1 MKNKNKI
8 DYEDLLNDALCYY
21 KDPDL
26 NIRSK
31 IRVQYRGTKIRGKD
45 NPWMTKE
52 IKLKMNAR
60 DYYLRG
66 AKRTNAE
73 IDWSAHKR
81 MRNNVTNAIRHAK
94 SNFVHVFKENIH
106 HSKQFW
112 NQIKKCYPSKEK
124 ESPSRSFKINDF
136 IVTDKK
142 RIADNFCPFF
152 STIGSS
158 LSKKIPSISNSTWKT
173 PVFVDDV
180 LPILKS
186 IRRSKASGVDDIP
199 SSLVK
204 DAAEELAP
212 PISFL
217 INWSFKVGTF
227 PTAEKTAK
235 VTPLYKS
242 SGKRNSF
249 DNYRPISVLNV
260 ISKVIE
266 KIACHQITDHL
277 ENNNLLSSCQY
288 GFRRNRSTQ
297 HAVSKLV
304 DHIRH
309 NIDGGK
315 YTGVLYM
322 DFSKAFDTVN
332 HSCLLQKLPYY
343 GINGVEL
350 EWFSNYLFNQ
360 KQLVVYEGVYSNVE
374 INDLRFQLTICS
386 LLMYADDT
394 VLYFSD
400 KLSSNIEKLIN
411 EEAEIVQR
419 WVNDNCLLLNLKKG
433 KTEFVLYMVPVHPN
447 NQIRIC
453 SRVTLLSRIRYTL
466 PPTVAE
472 TIYKS
477 MINPL
482 IHYCYPL
489 FSGLN
494 LTWKIKFQAQ
504 QNRAKR
510 IIGTDSAM
518 SWPEIDLQRNRKMV
532 TDVFKSIHSLE
543 PIQNVQYEFI
553 EHRINTRG
561 NKSLL
566 RVPRVRTEAGRKT
579 TCYQGTLLFN
589 KLDLPLR
596 NEKSF
601 IIFKRNIN
609 VVNLSLSS
617 NLDSLSIDFVACPT
631 LIPGFAED
639 LQKLSKLDPD
649 CLNAGTA
656 GGESRCK
663 NGRHTNIN
671 TREGNSRKGF
681 LANR

>member
-1 MKNKNKI
+1 M
-8 DYEDLLNDALCYY
+8 
-21 KDPDL
+21 
-26 NIRSK
+26 
-31 IRVQYRGTKIRGKD
+31 
-45 NPWMTKE
+45 
-52 IKLKMNAR
+52 
-60 DYYLRG
+60 
-66 AKRTNAE
+66 
-73 IDWSAHKR
+73 
-81 MRNNVTNAIRHAK
+81 
-94 SNFVHVFKENIH
+94 
-106 HSKQFW
+106 
-112 NQIKKCYPSKEK
+112 
-124 ESPSRSFKINDF
+124 
-136 IVTDKK
+136 
-142 RIADNFCPFF
+142 
-152 STIGSS
+152 
-158 LSKKIPSISNSTWKT
+158 
-173 PVFVDDV
+173 
-180 LPILKS
+180 
-186 IRRSKASGVDDIP
+186 
-199 SSLVK
+199 
-204 DAAEELAP
+204 
-212 PISFL
+212 
-217 INWSFKVGTF
+217 
-227 PTAEKTAK
+227 
-235 VTPLYKS
+235 YKS

-249 DNYRPISVLNV
+249 DNYRPIYVLNV

-350 EWFSNYLFNQ
+350 EWLSDYLFNR
-360 KQLVVYEGVYSNVE
+360 KQLVVYEGIYSNVE
-374 INDLRFQLTICS
+374 SITHGVPQGSILGPLLFLILVNDLQSQLTICS

-433 KTEFVLYMVPVHPN
+433 KTEFVLYGSRPSKQPN
-447 NQIRIC
+447 CLININTVELNRPESYQYLGVTLDQHLNLNFHYNSVYNRIC

-466 PPTVAE
+466 PPTVTE
-472 TIYKS
+472 TIYKF

-482 IHYCYPL
+482 FHYCYPL

-518 SWPEIDLQRNRKMV
+518 SWPEIDVQRNRKMV
-532 TDVFKSIHSLE
+532 TDVFKSIHNLE

-579 TCYQGTLLFN
+579 TGYQGTLLFN

-601 IIFKRNIN
+601 IIFKRNI
-609 VVNLSLSS
+609 
-617 NLDSLSIDFVACPT
+617 T
-631 LIPGFAED
+631 
-639 LQKLSKLDPD
+639 
-649 CLNAGTA
+649 
-656 GGESRCK
+656 
-663 NGRHTNIN
+663 
-671 TREGNSRKGF
+671 
-681 LANR
+681 